1 MQQNNYAKIRDHDYQ
16 IASSILPGKTCCHSG
31 CDMSISWRYIHLRT
45 DGFGTLYLGRT
56 DRCDRCESRAAYEK
70 IEKSIRD
77 HFGIEGDLVQGL
89 INLLVPRHQIPA
101 GMEDAHCARCLC
113 KQDRSNSLL
122 QLGRSID
129 TPLAF
134 RSYCKE
140 CFNRHIRKAG
150 ILKKLSE
157 WACKRN
163 DERGGFAS
171 RDSALYTAMTV
182 VVQGFSYGSA
192 TYSSSEKFHVRTMVE
207 KATPV
212 CFWTG
217 KQLSLTDLTSFTT
230 QFTVDRIMFDQEG
243 KALRYGDNNQV
254 LVAASWFANC
264 FLGERT
270 LDQRMQYLKKLDEEW
285 DDGIEWADRA
295 IFKLRAYDVEAED
308 ERPWTAEWEQKWD
321 RFLYQK
327 RYNGKENR
335 VKWAKSEWR
344 FFVETC
350 EHRSLVTGQCLEGND
365 AHIDRVFNSDN
376 YTLQNCILIEGG
388 LNFAKGP
395 TPEFQNSES
404 FDGPCKMT
412 YGVSE
417 LRGTV
422 KEMLKMSR
430 ESWSADIDG
439 MKTNPYPWKDKI
451 PPYDRYY

>member
-1 MQQNNYAKIRDHDYQ
+1 MGMQ
-16 IASSILPGKTCCHSG
+16 
-31 CDMSISWRYIHLRT
+31 
-45 DGFGTLYLGRT
+45 
-56 DRCDRCESRAAYEK
+56 

-77 HFGIEGDLVQGL
+77 DFGIEGDLVQGL

-217 KQLSLTDLTSFTT
+217 KQLSLTDLTSSTN
-230 QFTVDRIMFDQEG
+230 QFTVDKIMFDQEG

-254 LVAASWFANC
+254 LVAASWFANW
-264 FLGERT
+264 
-270 LDQRMQYLKKLDEEW
+270 Q
-285 DDGIEWADRA
+285 
-295 IFKLRAYDVEAED
+295 V
-308 ERPWTAEWEQKWD
+308 
-321 RFLYQK
+321 
-327 RYNGKENR
+327 
-335 VKWAKSEWR
+335 
-344 FFVETC
+344 
-350 EHRSLVTGQCLEGND
+350 
-365 AHIDRVFNSDN
+365 
-376 YTLQNCILIEGG
+376 
-388 LNFAKGP
+388 
-395 TPEFQNSES
+395 
-404 FDGPCKMT
+404 
-412 YGVSE
+412 
-417 LRGTV
+417 
-422 KEMLKMSR
+422 
-430 ESWSADIDG
+430 
-439 MKTNPYPWKDKI
+439 
-451 PPYDRYY
+451 